1 MLEQAIA
8 EFYRV
13 VDENGV
19 TVYVRGDEYFIG
31 DLDSLAFCQ
40 EEIEWAA
47 ITTTLPVHY
56 VEV

>member
-13 VDENGV
+13 VEGDGV

-31 DLDSLAFCQ
+31 DLDGIAFCL
-40 EEIEWAA
+40 EEIEWAEM
-47 ITTTLPVHY
+47 TTSLPVNY
-56 VEV
+56 IEI